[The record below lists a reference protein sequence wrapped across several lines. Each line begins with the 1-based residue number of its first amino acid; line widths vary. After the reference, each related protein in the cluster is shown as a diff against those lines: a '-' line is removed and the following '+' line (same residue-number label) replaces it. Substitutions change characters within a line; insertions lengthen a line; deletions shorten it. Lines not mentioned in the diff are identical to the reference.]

1 MSVLP
6 SPFWRLRRAIRNAFY
21 NLKYRVQRFI
31 RGYSD
36 LEVFDLSGRFIEIM
50 TPILTELRKT
60 HHGYPCGLTNEEWEQ
75 KLDEMIRHLK
85 YMNDSAETHVAIAK
99 ELGFENCEIGRMS
112 LDEIHRIYEYIQNES
127 DEFFRLFAR
136 HFFDLWD

>member
-6 SPFWRLRRAIRNAFY
+6 SPFWRLRRAFRNAFY
-21 NLKYRVQRFI
+21 NLKYRIQRFV

-36 LEVFDLSGRFIEIM
+36 VEVFDLCGRFTEIM
-50 TPILTELRKT
+50 SSVLTDLRKT

-85 YMNDSAETHVAIAK
+85 YMDDSAETQESVAEK
-99 ELGFENCEIGRMS
+99 LGFVKNDAGVLS
-112 LDEIHRIYEYIQNES
+112 FDELCKIHEYIQNEAN
-127 DEFFRLFAR
+127 EFFKLFSC